1 MTLKDLKQLG
11 EDLWKGSVLKEEN
24 RLIEMLNK
32 YDQEK
37 KGALHLHQFKTFFV
51 EKCRE
56 NVDMIWKLLSLSGY
70 KNNLRHKD

>member
-37 KGALHLHQFKTFFV
+37 KGALETFIL
-51 EKCRE
+51 
-56 NVDMIWKLLSLSGY
+56 IWL
-70 KNNLRHKD
+70 